1 VGDKPAGIRGY
12 TENHGDSSSRRFRR
26 LTSHIFMSSVASC
39 SRSISAPS
47 SARRSS
53 SADRC
58 PARVL
63 GVSVLHI
70 RLDNNKSGIDK
81 SQSMWTD
88 SKMGTPGSFV
98 NRRGIGKSQPVWTA
112 CKMAHASLSACS
124 ASFSSRC
131 RLCIVS
137 SLAAASCSAVLMAAS
152 RSRTPFSSAETCGI
166 YHDKHKI

>member
-1 VGDKPAGIRGY
+1 
-12 TENHGDSSSRRFRR
+12 
-26 LTSHIFMSSVASC
+26 MSSVASC

-58 PARVL
+58 PVRVL
-63 GVSVLHI
+63 GVGVLYI
-70 RLDNNKSGIDK
+70 LLDNNRIGIGT
-81 SQSMWTD
+81 SQSIWTD
-88 SKMGTPGSFV
+88 S
-98 NRRGIGKSQPVWTA
+98 
-112 CKMAHASLSACS
+112 KMAHASLSACS

-137 SLAAASCSAVLMAAS
+137 SLAAASCSAVLMSAS

-166 YHDKHKI
+166 YHDKHRL